1 METFLPAPDTII
13 RNAYSHGVYDD
24 SGLASIANSRELL
37 LREHVISCLYWAGG
51 VDPLQADMLHR
62 VDEVLSTRAARD
74 AYMAHYRY
82 WGQHMT
88 QARLEGL
95 AVKKE
100 RRDFIIPD
108 AKICPPL
115 YFYPTVALDFVAKN
129 YLPGTLAVLRN
140 HPQDRSCGAYAPL
153 YDRAAI
159 RAREVIC
166 LLAIFEEHARERAVL
181 SDYCLLLD
189 RTIFTVF
196 ALAPVLSLGMPRTF
210 GEFVR
215 HSILSI
221 TAYFYT
227 RAKTIRACFQEL
239 PPCYYDELL
248 GCLAE
253 LSNLKPRVTPYYR
266 EDDDYL
272 DAAS

>member
-1 METFLPAPDTII
+1 MTKY
-13 RNAYSHGVYDD
+13 R
-24 SGLASIANSRELL
+24 LAWCSDI
-37 LREHVISCLYWAGG
+37 H
-51 VDPLQADMLHR
+51 
-62 VDEVLSTRAARD
+62 
-74 AYMAHYRY
+74 
-82 WGQHMT
+82 
-88 QARLEGL
+88 
-95 AVKKE
+95 
-100 RRDFIIPD
+100 F
-108 AKICPPL
+108 
-115 YFYPTVALDFVAKN
+115 DFVRPDHRKRF
-129 YLPGTLAVLRN
+129 LDSLVLTGA
-140 HPQDRSCGAYAPL
+140 DGAYAAL
-153 YDRAAI
+153 YDKAAI

-166 LLAIFEEHARERAVL
+166 LLAIFEEHARDRAVL

-221 TAYFYT
+221 SAYFYT

-248 GCLAE
+248 ECLAE

-272 DAAS
+272 GAA

>member
-13 RNAYSHGVYDD
+13 RNAYSHGVYDH

-62 VDEVLSTRAARD
+62 VDEVLPTPAARD
-74 AYMAHYRY
+74 AYMAHYRC
-82 WGQHMT
+82 WGQQMT

-100 RRDFIIPD
+100 MRDFIMPD

-115 YFYPTVALDFVAKN
+115 YFYPTVALDFVAQN
-129 YLPGTLAVLRN
+129 YLPGTFAVSKDR
-140 HPQDRSCGAYAPL
+140 PQDRSYGAYAAL
-153 YDRAAI
+153 YDKAAI

-166 LLAIFEEHARERAVL
+166 LLAIFEEHAREREIL

-227 RAKTIRACFQEL
+227 RAKTIRACFQDL

-248 GCLAE
+248 EGLAE

-266 EDDDYL
+266 EDDDFL